1 MRTYKK
7 KTRKQKTRKQKTRKQ
22 KTRKHDVIKNKQKI
36 NKKQKG
42 GTNKSEDEKIMLK
55 NFIMGSSVV
64 DFLNADKINNPQGI
78 FSIFLKVNNNNLNS
92 PYKKCD
98 YSNYGNDVNCLLIK
112 LVALIDYPEN
122 YLQNNGY
129 KYWNE
134 DKNFKKAY
142 YDIKN
147 FENEVNI
154 QKDIFKKTSE
164 YFEPIC
170 PEIVYYDNENN
181 VDIINELILHLNEK
195 YKIYNNT
202 NTPIMKKIF
211 DNITTK
217 FIKKEK
223 VQIDDKSLDIKL
235 GIIVMEIGE
244 NFKPLS
250 IFQKHLKP
258 PEINNE
264 YETYKIMAKTQLYKM
279 IFKTG
284 YYHNDFHE
292 NNFLFDSKYEGMY
305 KDQKGKVLIIDFG
318 FSNNANILYNDNHE
332 EYYVPDLSKLDLSK
346 LLQNLQDEQNKLKDD
361 LLLLHQFILQNPEKI
376 QNVFNY
382 LYKFY
387 RPDKTKF
394 EDNKFLYEW
403 IIVNDEENK
412 TKNNELIKMFLE
424 LEENQNKTKDI
435 TKMSSCPDKST
446 IRIEPEKPINT
457 DDDTNIKKLNEQNE
471 LNEQIELNERLKLA
485 NKKQVPF

>member
-7 KTRKQKTRKQKTRKQ
+7 KTRKIKTRKQ
-22 KTRKHDVIKNKQKI
+22 KTRKHGVVKNKQKI

-42 GTNKSEDEKIMLK
+42 GTNKSEDEKTMLK
-55 NFIMGSSVV
+55 NFIIGSNEV
-64 DFLNADKINNPQGI
+64 DFLNSDKTYNPQGI

-98 YSNYGNDVNCLLIK
+98 YSNYGKDANCLLIK

-154 QKDIFKKTSE
+154 QKDIFKKTSD

-170 PEIVYYDNENN
+170 PEIVYYDNNF
-181 VDIINELILHLNEK
+181 DIINELILHLNEK
-195 YKIYNNT
+195 YKNHNDTNT
-202 NTPIMKKIF
+202 TPIMKKIF

-250 IFQKHLKP
+250 VFQKHLKP
-258 PEINNE
+258 QQINNE

-292 NNFLFDSKYEGMY
+292 NNFLFDSNYEGMY

-318 FSNNANILYNDNHE
+318 FSNNANILHIHNNNNNQ
-332 EYYVPDLSKLDLSK
+332 EYYIPDLSKLDLSK
-346 LLQNLQDEQNKLKDD
+346 LLQNLPDEQDKLQVD
-361 LLLLHQFILQNPEKI
+361 LLLLHQFILQNPENI

-403 IIVNDEENK
+403 IIDNDEENT
-412 TKNNELIKMFLE
+412 TKNNKLIKMFLE
-424 LEENQNKTKDI
+424 LEENQNKMKDI
-435 TKMSSCPDKST
+435 KKMSSCPDKST
-446 IRIEPEKPINT
+446 IRIEPEKPIDT
-457 DDDTNIKKLNEQNE
+457 DDDTNIKKLNEQ
-471 LNEQIELNERLKLA
+471 IELNKRLKLA
-485 NKKQVPF
+485 NKKQYPF

>member
-7 KTRKQKTRKQKTRKQ
+7 KTRKIKTRKQ
-22 KTRKHDVIKNKQKI
+22 KTRKHGVIKNKQKI

-42 GTNKSEDEKIMLK
+42 GTNKSEDEKTMLK
-55 NFIMGSSVV
+55 FIIDSNEV
-64 DFLNADKINNPQGI
+64 DFLNADKLYNPQGI
-78 FSIFLKVNNNNLNS
+78 FSIFLKVINNNNS

-98 YSNYGNDVNCLLIK
+98 YSNYGKDANCLLIK

-134 DKNFKKAY
+134 DNNFKKAY

-181 VDIINELILHLNEK
+181 FDIINKLILHLNEK
-195 YKIYNNT
+195 YKNHNDTNT
-202 NTPIMKKIF
+202 TPIMKKIF

-258 PEINNE
+258 QEVNNE
-264 YETYKIMAKTQLYKM
+264 YETCKIMAKTQLYKM

-292 NNFLFDSKYEGMY
+292 NNFLIDYNYEGMY
-305 KDQKGKVLIIDFG
+305 KNQKGKVLIIDFG
-318 FSNNANILYNDNHE
+318 FSIKANENIVDNEHQKPLYL
-332 EYYVPDLSKLDLSK
+332 PDVSNLLDKLSIKQKKELYICMLS
-346 LLQNLQDEQNKLKDD
+346 LQIHIVK
-361 LLLLHQFILQNPEKI
+361 NPKEI
-376 QNVFNY
+376 QNVFND
-382 LYKFY
+382 LYNFY

-394 EDNKFLYEW
+394 KDNKFLYEW
-403 IIVNDEENK
+403 IIDNNEENI
-412 TKNNELIKMFLE
+412 KNINKQINTLLE
-424 LEENQNKTKDI
+424 LEEKQNKMKDI

-446 IRIEPEKPINT
+446 IRIESEMTKPI
-457 DDDTNIKKLNEQNE
+457 DTGVDAY
-471 LNEQIELNERLKLA
+471 IEEMNKINERLKSA
-485 NKKQVPF
+485 NKNQNPF